1 MAVKSAE
8 RHTENR
14 ATTSSYNH
22 NHNQAT
28 GFHVADIRQ
37 LIALMNTSDLNEI
50 VIARP
55 EDGLKLVLRC
65 SRDEPTSQNNHLQ
78 INASQPIAPIVS
90 LNGAQVDAIEVP
102 INQVAITS
110 PLVGRFHP
118 AIKNNQKPLVNV
130 GDIVREGQIV
140 AGIET
145 LHVMNEVES
154 NVSGRVVAIKVHSG
168 EAVEYGQ
175 ELIILDPIG

>member
-1 MAVKSAE
+1 MAIKSTE

-14 ATTSSYNH
+14 ATASSQNH
-22 NHNQAT
+22 IRNQAT
-28 GFHVADIRQ
+28 SFHVADIRQ

-65 SRDEPTSQNNHLQ
+65 SQDEPTPHNNHL
-78 INASQPIAPIVS
+78 
-90 LNGAQVDAIEVP
+90 P
-102 INQVAITS
+102 INIPQTISSLVSSNGTQADIIEGTISQIAITA

-130 GDIVREGQIV
+130 GDIVREGQVV

-145 LHVMNEVES
+145 LHVMNEVEA
-154 NVSGRVVAIKVHSG
+154 NASGRVAAIKVQAG